1 VSGGRRKWDFGL
13 DNGTDTTW
21 LFNRRAA
28 VYSRLQSGT
37 YFVHVRDKYGCYS
50 SQIDTLVIEDI
61 DTTRTPRLTS
71 LQNLGGGTLRPIW
84 TVDDT
89 SNIDRYQIRVK
100 DITAGSPGVV
110 YGNYNVPG
118 AGTTQFDIAGLPAGT
133 YRVDVIARINGSFD
147 NSIYSNNRERIVGA
161 AKRGTDAIS
170 SAGEE
175 LLIYPNPAS
184 EEVFVQSKVNGQL
197 ELLDLNGRV
206 LQSMELNEG
215 KQEIKLSEYSAGIY
229 LIKISSGSG
238 VFTKRLI
245 KE

>member
-1 VSGGRRKWDFGL
+1 
-13 DNGTDTTW
+13 
-21 LFNRRAA
+21 
-28 VYSRLQSGT
+28 
-37 YFVHVRDKYGCYS
+37 
-50 SQIDTLVIEDI
+50 
-61 DTTRTPRLTS
+61 
-71 LQNLGGGTLRPIW
+71 
-84 TVDDT
+84 
-89 SNIDRYQIRVK
+89 VK